1 MLNVAPWSWPSE
13 SRAVSVTIFAAGFT
27 GALILIQI
35 DPWAGIAT
43 QVGLGAA
50 LGGAASN
57 IFDRLRFGAVRDFLW
72 VGWGGIFNPAD
83 AALVLGLLTVLA
95 SHIQAAHTFIPHAS

>member
-13 SRAVSVTIFAAGFT
+13 SRPAWVAIFAAGFV
-27 GALILIQI
+27 GALVLIRI

-57 IFDRLRFGAVRDFLW
+57 ICDRLRFGAVRDFLY

-83 AALVLGLLTVLA
+83 AALVLGLLTVLGA
-95 SHIQAAHTFIPHAS
+95 HIQAVHSLVPHA